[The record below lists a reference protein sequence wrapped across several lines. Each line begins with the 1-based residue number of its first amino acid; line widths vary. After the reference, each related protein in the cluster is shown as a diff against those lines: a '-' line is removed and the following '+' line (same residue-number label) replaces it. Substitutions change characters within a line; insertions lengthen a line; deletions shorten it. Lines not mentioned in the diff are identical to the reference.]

1 MWCVALRYGYK
12 DLDFA
17 EVLIELDRHTV
28 HPVAEICPAFKLDLS
43 AVFLRPRCALPRLFI
58 CSRVL
63 SLVTRFYVSNGAR
76 ILSLQPRCAPRSFS
90 RGQCYYEE
98 GHFFD
103 IRYPEVCTWFIHLR
117 LNSGYYPGWCRHQVR
132 GFVFLPSDFRHHLD

>member
-28 HPVAEICPAFKLDLS
+28 HPVAEICPAFKLDFS
-43 AVFLRPRCALPRLFI
+43 AVFLRPR
-58 CSRVL
+58 
-63 SLVTRFYVSNGAR
+63 
-76 ILSLQPRCAPRSFS
+76 
-90 RGQCYYEE
+90 E

-103 IRYPEVCTWFIHLR
+103 IRYPEVCAWFIHLR

-132 GFVFLPSDFRHHLD
+132 VIFSTPFHSTPLFVGFAEIDSTPTLSLSGRLSDLVVTTR